1 MRVARGVRV
10 EERSALLQK
19 VIEFSLLVAGA
30 ERLTCEAARVAANP
44 EDDFGDLVQGDLFPG
59 PKLLLL
65 IANLVS
71 K

>member
-30 ERLTCEAARVAANP
+30 ERLTCEASRVAANS

>member
-19 VIEFSLLVAGA
+19 VVEFSLLVAGA
-30 ERLTCEAARVAANP
+30 ERLTSEAARVAANP
-44 EDDFGDLVQGDLFPG
+44 EDDFGDLVQGNLFSM

-71 K
+71 R